1 MGEGVSAGRMRMKQL
16 MKAAGVT
23 KATVQFYV
31 REGLIPKPVKTSPN
45 MAYYDQRHL
54 NAIRLVREL
63 QAKRFLPL
71 SIIKRLIQGGQG
83 DLSVHEIR
91 TLVEMDGKLFRNLQ
105 ENPDVQP
112 VDAEELARRTGVTE
126 EEIRAFERIRILHPI
141 RRGRRKLYDS
151 DDILFV
157 ECYGKLRKI
166 GYTKSLG
173 FSPEIFALHRQWL
186 EVLVAEEGRILAEK
200 VSGNLDPDEIVR
212 MVEEGTAIS
221 NVMLGLIRKKLIVET
236 VRRYAA
242 EFRSKQAARSRG
254 AARREISATGKDPAG
269 S

>member
-1 MGEGVSAGRMRMKQL
+1 MGEGVSADRMKMKQL

-71 SIIKRLIQGGQG
+71 SIIKRLMEGGQG
-83 DLSVHEIR
+83 GLSVHEIR
-91 TLVEMDGKLFRNLQ
+91 ALVEMDGKLFRNLQ

-112 VDAEELARRTGVTE
+112 VDAEELAVRTGVTE
-126 EEIRAFERIRILHPI
+126 EEIRAFERIKILHPI
-141 RRGRRKLYDS
+141 RRGKKKLYGA

-173 FSPEIFALHRQWL
+173 FRPEIFALHRKWL

-200 VSGNLDPDEIVR
+200 VAGKIQPDDMVR
-212 MVEEGTAIS
+212 MVEEGTAVS
-221 NVMLGLIRKKLIVET
+221 NVMLGLIRKRLIVET
-236 VRRYAA
+236 VRKYAA
-242 EFRSKQAARSRG
+242 EFRVKHAARSRRAG
-254 AARREISATGKDPAG
+254 RRAISAAGEEPA
-269 S
+269 SS

>member
-45 MAYYDQRHL
+45 MAYYDEKHL

-141 RRGRRKLYDS
+141 RRGKKKLYDA

-173 FSPEIFALHRQWL
+173 FSPEIFALHRQFL
-186 EVLVAEEGRILAEK
+186 EGLVAEEGRILAEK
-200 VSGNLDPDEIVR
+200 VSGKLDLDEIVR
-212 MVEEGTAIS
+212 MVEEGAAVS

-236 VRRYAA
+236 VRKYA
-242 EFRSKQAARSRG
+242 EKFRTNFFTSSGPPSRRAA
-254 AARREISATGKDPAG
+254 AAGIEEPDG